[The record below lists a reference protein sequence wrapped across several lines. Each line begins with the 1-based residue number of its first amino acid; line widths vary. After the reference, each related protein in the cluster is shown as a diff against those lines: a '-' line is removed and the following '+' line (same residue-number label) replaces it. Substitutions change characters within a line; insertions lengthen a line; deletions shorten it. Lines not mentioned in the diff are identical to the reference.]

1 MNQLLKGGK
10 RKRNGNRRD
19 GKAEDGKRNRADQA
33 ELLMEEMDR
42 DWDGG
47 NGVNVYCKPDVVTY
61 SEFYFS
67 TINVCASALF

>member
-1 MNQLLKGGK
+1 MKGGK

-19 GKAEDGKRNRADQA
+19 RKAEDGKRNRADQA
-33 ELLMEEMDR
+33 ELLMEEMER